1 MPPCQDVAS
10 ALTAASGAVVPRRF
24 NAPNRTERLQT
35 HVVEP
40 RLSARKCRD
49 CGYDT
54 TRTNYLRGI
63 VTFDSLSN
71 VPKASQRASGRASLA
86 LAAKRSLD
94 LAHSVIA
101 QSGQC
106 AVARSIASRAILVLA
121 LWSGLIASCFV
132 RTSCS
137 NSV

>member
-1 MPPCQDVAS
+1 M
-10 ALTAASGAVVPRRF
+10 
-24 NAPNRTERLQT
+24 
-35 HVVEP
+35 
-40 RLSARKCRD
+40 
-49 CGYDT
+49 
-54 TRTNYLRGI
+54 RGI

-86 LAAKRSLD
+86 LAALAAGRSLD
-94 LAHSVIA
+94 LTQSVIA

-106 AVARSIASRAILVLA
+106 AVARSIASRAILVLT
-121 LWSGLIASCFV
+121 LWSELIASCFV